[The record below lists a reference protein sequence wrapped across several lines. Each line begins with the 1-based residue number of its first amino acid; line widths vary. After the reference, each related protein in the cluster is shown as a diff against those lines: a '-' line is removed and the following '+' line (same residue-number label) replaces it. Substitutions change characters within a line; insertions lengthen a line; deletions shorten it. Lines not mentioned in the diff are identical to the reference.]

1 MEIEE
6 EEKVRVMRKED
17 IMEVVK
23 MMVEMRDGRGE
34 IEEIE
39 NIGKRRVSQVGE
51 MMEKKYR
58 VGMIRM
64 EREIKESM

>member
-39 NIGKRRVSQVGE
+39 NIGKRRVS
-51 MMEKKYR
+51 
-58 VGMIRM
+58 
-64 EREIKESM
+64 